1 MSKALV
7 IGDIMLD
14 VAVECEVSRVSP
26 EAPVLVGKEFSRTS
40 TLGGAAN
47 VAANLVSLGVDDV
60 RLGGVI
66 GHDTAGDQIEK
77 WCDKFG
83 IKLLREYRT
92 GQRTTV
98 KSRYTSNGQLI
109 FRHDAERYWHA
120 SAPPSVLSRS
130 DIDVLDYDVIV
141 FADYNKGM
149 VGDYDVGSLIA
160 KANVAGV
167 PVVVD
172 CKPCNLPAFAG
183 ATIITPNEAELT
195 EMCSLHLPSSTALPA
210 DKVSRLA
217 ADYDIRWVVCTRGS
231 AGLDIYPLEKG
242 RFGDDVEAELP
253 LRLLPKQR
261 RRVYDVTGAGD
272 VITAAIAA
280 QLAGARAEEAR
291 EPITPD
297 MEMFEFA
304 NTAAGLA
311 VEQPGTTVVSRDAVV
326 SALARDRLASK
337 IVSAEEVAA
346 PAFSPACV
354 VFTNGCFDLLHPGH
368 VHLLREAK
376 REGDILI
383 AAVNSDESVRALK
396 GAERPVLPLHLRMAA
411 LASVAAVDWVV
422 SFDEET
428 PEALVRKIK
437 PDVLVKGKLTDE
449 SPHQNDPVP
458 GADFM
463 AARGARIVF
472 IDTIPGYSTTAVLA
486 AGGIS

>member
-7 IGDIMLD
+7 LGDIMLD
-14 VAVECEVSRVSP
+14 VTVECEVSRGSP

-60 RLGGVI
+60 HLGGVI
-66 GHDTAGDQIEK
+66 GHDTAGEQIET
-77 WCDKFG
+77 WCGKFG

-109 FRHDAERYWHA
+109 FRHDSERHWHA
-120 SAPPSVLSRS
+120 SAPPSMRGQS

-183 ATIITPNEAELT
+183 ATFITPNEAELT
-195 EMCSLHLPSSTALPA
+195 EMYSLHLPTGRNPLPA
-210 DKVSRLA
+210 EDAGRLA
-217 ADYDIRWVVCTRGS
+217 TTYDIRWVVCTRGS
-231 AGLDIYPLEKG
+231 AGLDIYSVEKN
-242 RFGDDVEAELP
+242 RFGWMVAAGADQP

-272 VITAAIAA
+272 VVTAAIAA
-280 QLAGARAEEAR
+280 QLARAQG
-291 EPITPD
+291 PD
-297 MEMFEFA
+297 TEMFEFA

-346 PAFSPACV
+346 PAFSPDCV

-368 VHLLREAK
+368 VYLLREAK

-396 GAERPVLPLHLRMAA
+396 GEERPVLPLHLRMAA

-428 PEALVRKIK
+428 PEALIRKIK
-437 PDVLVKGKLTDE
+437 PDVLVKGKLTE
-449 SPHQNDPVP
+449 ECPHQNDPVP